1 MASKPAKRNVTN
13 QATSVAKKNEG
24 EIVLY
29 MGLTKEVMNT
39 CPNCGKKTGKGIV
52 RKYKE
57 NLYCSKRCV
66 VMVVELDEGQ

>member
-13 QATSVAKKNEG
+13 QTVSTTKKNEG

-29 MGLTKEVMNT
+29 MGLTKDVMNS
-39 CPNCGKKTGKGIV
+39 CPNCDKKTGKGIL

-66 VMVVELDEGQ
+66 ITAIELDEGQ